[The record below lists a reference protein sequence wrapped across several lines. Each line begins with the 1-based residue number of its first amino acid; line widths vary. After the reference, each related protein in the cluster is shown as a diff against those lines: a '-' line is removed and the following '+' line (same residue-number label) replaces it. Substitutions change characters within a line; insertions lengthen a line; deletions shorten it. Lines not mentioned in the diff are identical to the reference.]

1 MDIPKFTLA
10 LAGTIHRSAAS
21 FSRPQSSSASRLTAG
36 AAGFLLLIQCGERPE
51 IQGEPSRFAS
61 EGIMSRSLRRPSART
76 DLDHLPIKDHMHS
89 LTLLPWPLLNVL
101 QQVCTNLL
109 VVLTTQASL
118 QCAYPS
124 LRGAK
129 QNCGED
135 AVHKTRNVLRSGV
148 FGRTG
153 KRLSRDERARKTN
166 TLCPHVVS
174 GDGEHCT

>member
-1 MDIPKFTLA
+1 LYGYPKVYTC
-10 LAGTIHRSAAS
+10 AS
-21 FSRPQSSSASRLTAG
+21 GDNPPLRCIILQTTGYRRFSRPQSSSASRLTAG

-109 VVLTTQASL
+109 VVLTRPVTYCVRAFSGKPANACPVMNALGRRTPCARTSFPAMASIAL
-118 QCAYPS
+118 
-124 LRGAK
+124 
-129 QNCGED
+129 
-135 AVHKTRNVLRSGV
+135 
-148 FGRTG
+148 
-153 KRLSRDERARKTN
+153 RKTAFRIRRIGI
-166 TLCPHVVS
+166 LP
-174 GDGEHCT
+174 